1 MGKILFE
8 LWIKTKKMKHKFQ
21 MELSMEV
28 IKCSFITFKK
38 SVYSWS
44 SGHRDLR
51 KPSLIFL
58 FYSKNI
64 LVSQE
69 NSYIFKTRG

>member
-1 MGKILFE
+1 
-8 LWIKTKKMKHKFQ
+8 

-28 IKCSFITFKK
+28 IKCSFITFNK
-38 SVYSWS
+38 SVYS

-51 KPSLIFL
+51 EPSLIFL